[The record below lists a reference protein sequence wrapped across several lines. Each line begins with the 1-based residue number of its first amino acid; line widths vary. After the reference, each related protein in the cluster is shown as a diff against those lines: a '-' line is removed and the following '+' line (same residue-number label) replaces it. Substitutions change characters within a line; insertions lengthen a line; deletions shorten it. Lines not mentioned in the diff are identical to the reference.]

1 MATETV
7 QIKASGMMC
16 SFCTMSVEKAL
27 KRLPGVNSVLVNLV
41 HGVVLVEADTSKTS
55 KKTLADSVNALG
67 YPVSET
73 RQQQLAKDQA
83 FYKMV
88 RWRGLLGLALAAA
101 CVLVDPVNLFGLPA
115 RVRGVF
121 SLALALFVLIWV
133 GKPVLIRTLAAVRKA
148 VINAN
153 VLLST
158 AAWGSLVVGALSL
171 VDPRWPNFLPVATWL
186 MALHIFS
193 NYFKLGT
200 NLKAAEAVR
209 GLLSLQPPRAR
220 VLRGGAEVDVDVK
233 QVSKGETVLVRPGE
247 RIPLDGEVGRGL
259 ASVDES
265 SFTGES
271 VPVAKEPGN
280 AVIGGT
286 LNVDGALEIV
296 VTKVGEDSFLSQ
308 LVRLMSQVSDRKV
321 PLELLA
327 DRLMNYYGPVVLV
340 LGGLAFAGWGIATH
354 ELVTAATIALAT
366 VIMGYPCALGMTTPM
381 LAAIAGGKGIT
392 IGLLVKSG
400 EVFHQ
405 LSRVD
410 TVVFDKTGTLTYGR
424 PTVTEVVPL
433 GVSEEDLLRWAASVE
448 VKSEHPLGRAIAF
461 FAEAK
466 GIAPREVSEFRSTAG
481 QGVTGNVDGTKLLIG
496 NTRFLSQS
504 GVEIPVE
511 AKQAMDE
518 LSAAGKTTVLVARE
532 GNVIGVVALQDTP
545 RPGTTELISDLR
557 DLKREGYSTL
567 LFTGDSEPVARS
579 IAKTIGV
586 DEVRAHLLPADK
598 VSEIEKLQK
607 AGRRVVMVGDGIN
620 DGPALLQS
628 DVGIAVGA
636 GTDVAIESAGVILL
650 GDRIRDIAGALVLGK
665 ASYRTM
671 QVNVGLAVVANVI
684 GIALAAAG
692 LITPVFAIAFIL
704 TSIFAIL
711 GNTLRIRAIKLRSE
725 AAPEIEKAALAETE
739 FAVPAMVCD
748 GCAEK
753 ITDALKDI
761 PGVREIKSKVAQKHV
776 VVRYE
781 PARVGRDDL
790 KGALDK
796 AGYKAVEA

>member
-27 KRLPGVNSVLVNLV
+27 KKLPGVESVLCNLV
-41 HGVVLVEADTSKTS
+41 HGVILVEADTSKTS
-55 KKTLADSVNALG
+55 KQALSNAVNALG

-73 RQQQLAKDQA
+73 QQQQLQKDQA

-88 RWRGLLGLALAAA
+88 RWRGLLGLALAAVI
-101 CVLVDPVNLFGLPA
+101 VLVDPVDVFGLPE
-115 RVRGVF
+115 RVRAIF
-121 SLALALFVLIWV
+121 SLVVAAFVLIWV
-133 GKPVLIRTLAAVRKA
+133 GKPVLVRTISAIKKG

-158 AAWGSLVVGALSL
+158 AAWGSLVVGGLSI
-171 VDPRWPNFLPVATWL
+171 VDPRWPNFLPVAAWL

-220 VLRGGAEVDVDVK
+220 VMRGGTEVEVDVK
-233 QVSKGETVLVRPGE
+233 QVVKGETVIVRPGE
-247 RIPLDGEVGRGL
+247 RIPLDGEVARGL

-271 VPVAKEPGN
+271 VPVAKEPGS

-286 LNVDGALEIV
+286 LNLDGALEIV
-296 VTKVGEDSFLSQ
+296 VTKVGEDSFLAQ

-340 LGGLAFAGWGIATH
+340 LGGLAFAGWGIASGS
-354 ELVTAATIALAT
+354 LVVAATIALAT
-366 VIMGYPCALGMTTPM
+366 IIMGYPCALGMTTPM

-424 PTVTEVVPL
+424 PTVTDVVPL
-433 GVSEEDLLRWAASVE
+433 GIDEKELLGLAASVE

-466 GIAPREVSEFRSTAG
+466 GIAQREVIDFRSTAG
-481 QGVTGNVDGTKLLIG
+481 QGVTGKVGDASLFIG
-496 NTRFLSQS
+496 NARYLSNS
-504 GVEIPVE
+504 GI
-511 AKQAMDE
+511 E
-518 LSAAGKTTVLVARE
+518 LSGEAEQALSGIEAAGKTTVLVARD
-532 GNVIGVVALQDTP
+532 GKLIGVVALQDTP
-545 RPGTTELISDLR
+545 RPGTSELLSDLR
-557 DLKREGYSTL
+557 RAGVRTL
-567 LFTGDSEPVARS
+567 LLTGDTEPVAQS
-579 IAKTIGV
+579 IAGTIGI

-607 AGRRVVMVGDGIN
+607 AGRRVAMVGDGIN
-620 DGPALLQS
+620 DGPALRQS
-628 DVGIAVGA
+628 DVGVAVGA

-650 GDRIRDIAGALVLGK
+650 GDRIRDIAGSLVLGK

-671 QVNVGLAVVANVI
+671 QVNVVLAVLANVI

-692 LITPVFAIAFIL
+692 FITPVVAIVFIL

-711 GNTLRIRAIKLRSE
+711 LNTLRIRSVKLRSE
-725 AAPEIEKAALAETE
+725 VAHEANTARLAETE
-739 FAVPAMVCD
+739 LAVPTMVCE

-753 ITDALKDI
+753 ITDALKDL
-761 PGVREIKSKVAQKHV
+761 PGVREIKPKVPQKHV
-776 VVRYE
+776 VIRYE
-781 PARVGRDDL
+781 PARVGPDDL

-796 AGYKAVEA
+796 AGFKAVEA

>member
-27 KRLPGVNSVLVNLV
+27 KKLPGVNSVLCNLV
-41 HGVVLVEADTSKTS
+41 HGVILVEADTSKTS
-55 KKTLADSVNALG
+55 KKALADAVNALG

-73 RQQQLAKDQA
+73 QQQQLQKDQA

-88 RWRGLLGLALAAA
+88 RWRGLLGLALSAVD
-101 CVLVDPVNLFGLPA
+101 VLVDPLNIFGLPA
-115 RVRGVF
+115 QVRAIF

-133 GKPVLIRTLAAVRKA
+133 GKPVLIRTLAAVRKGA
-148 VINAN
+148 INAN

-158 AAWGSLVVGALSL
+158 AAWGSLVVGALSI
-171 VDPRWPNFLPVATWL
+171 VDPRWPNFLPVAIWL
-186 MALHIFS
+186 MSLHIFS

-220 VLRGGAEVDVDVK
+220 VLRGGAEVEVDVK
-233 QVSKGETVLVRPGE
+233 QVSKGETVIVRPGE
-247 RIPLDGEVGRGL
+247 RIPLDGEVVRGL

-271 VPVAKEPGN
+271 VPAAKEPGS

-286 LNVDGALEIV
+286 LNLDGALEIV
-296 VTKVGEDSFLSQ
+296 VTKVGEDSFLAQ
-308 LVRLMSQVSDRKV
+308 LIRLMSQVSDRKV

-340 LGGLAFAGWGIATH
+340 LGIGAFIGWSA
-354 ELVTAATIALAT
+354 VTQNFVQAATVALAT
-366 VIMGYPCALGMTTPM
+366 IIMGYPCALGMTTPM

-424 PTVTEVVPL
+424 PTVTDVVPL
-433 GVSEEDLLRWAASVE
+433 GVNENELLAATASVE

-466 GIAPREVSEFRSTAG
+466 GIKPREATDFRSTAG
-481 QGVTGNVDGTKLLIG
+481 QGVTGNVDGAKLLVG
-496 NTRFLSQS
+496 NARFVTQA
-504 GVEIPVE
+504 GVEISAD
-511 AKQAMDE
+511 AKKAMDE
-518 LSAAGKTTVLVARE
+518 LSAAGKTTVLVARD
-532 GNVIGVVALQDTP
+532 GRLVGVVALQDTP
-545 RPGTTELISDLR
+545 RPGTTELVS
-557 DLKREGYSTL
+557 DLKRAGVRTL
-567 LFTGDSEPVARS
+567 LFTGDTEPVAHS
-579 IAKTIGV
+579 IASTVGV
-586 DEVRAHLLPADK
+586 EEVRAHLLPADK
-598 VSEIEKLQK
+598 VAEVEKLQK
-607 AGRRVVMVGDGIN
+607 AGRRVAMVGDGIN

-650 GDRIRDIAGALVLGK
+650 GDRIRDIFGALVLGK

-671 QVNVGLAVVANVI
+671 QVNVGLAVIANVI
-684 GIALAAAG
+684 GMGLAAAG
-692 LITPVFAIAFIL
+692 LITPVVAIGFIL

-711 GNTLRIRAIKLRSE
+711 LNTLRIRAIKLRSE
-725 AAPEIEKAALAETE
+725 TGTAAEKAPLAETE
-739 FAVPAMVCD
+739 FAVPTMVCE

-753 ITDALKDI
+753 ITDALKEM
-761 PGVREIKSKVAQKHV
+761 PGVREIKPKVAQKHV

-781 PARVGRDDL
+781 PARVGPGDL

-796 AGYKAVEA
+796 AGFKAVEA

>member
-27 KRLPGVNSVLVNLV
+27 KKLPGVQSVLCNLV
-41 HGVVLVEADTSKTS
+41 HGVILIEADTSKTT
-55 KKTLADSVNALG
+55 KKTLADAVNALG

-73 RQQQLAKDQA
+73 HQQQLQKDQA

-88 RWRGLLGLALAAA
+88 RWRGLLGLVLAVVD
-101 CVLVDPVNLFGLPA
+101 VLVDPVNVFGLPVL
-115 RVRGVF
+115 VRTVF

-133 GKPVLIRTLAAVRKA
+133 GKPVLIRTLAAVRKG

-158 AAWGSLVVGALSL
+158 AAWGSLVVGALSI
-171 VDPRWPNFLPVATWL
+171 VDPRWPNFLPVSIWL

-220 VLRGGAEVDVDVK
+220 VIRGGAEVDVDVK
-233 QVSKGETVLVRPGE
+233 QVSKGETVVVRPGE
-247 RIPLDGEVGRGL
+247 RIPLDGEVARGL

-271 VPVAKEPGN
+271 VPVAKEPGS

-286 LNVDGALEIV
+286 LNLDGALEVV
-296 VTKVGEDSFLSQ
+296 VTKVGEDSFLAQ

-340 LGGLAFAGWGIATH
+340 LGALAFAGWGIASQN
-354 ELVTAATIALAT
+354 LVLAATIALAT

-410 TVVFDKTGTLTYGR
+410 TVVLDKTGTLTYGR
-424 PTVTEVVPL
+424 PTVTDVVPL
-433 GVSEEDLLRWAASVE
+433 GVSEEELLALAASVE

-461 FAEAK
+461 FAEAR
-466 GIAPREVSEFRSTAG
+466 GIRPREVEGFRSTAG
-481 QGVTGNVDGTKLLIG
+481 RGVTGQVGGATLSIG
-496 NTRFLSQS
+496 NERYLTES
-504 GVEIPVE
+504 GLEVSSD
-511 AKQAMDE
+511 ARRAMSE
-518 LSAAGKTTVLVARE
+518 LSAAGKTTVLIASD
-532 GNVIGVVALQDTP
+532 GKVIGVVGLQDTP
-545 RPGTTELISDLR
+545 RPGASELVA
-557 DLKREGYSTL
+557 DLKSAGVRTL
-567 LFTGDSEPVARS
+567 LVTGDTEPVALS
-579 IAKTIGV
+579 IAEGV
-586 DEVRAHLLPADK
+586 GVGEVRSHLLPAEK
-598 VSEIEKLQK
+598 VAEVEKLQK
-607 AGRRVVMVGDGIN
+607 EGRRVAMVGDGIN

-650 GDRIRDIAGALVLGK
+650 GDRIRDIASALVLGK

-671 QVNVGLAVVANVI
+671 QVNVGLAVLANVI
-684 GIALAAAG
+684 GIGLAAAG
-692 LITPVFAIAFIL
+692 LITPALAIVFIL

-711 GNTLRIRAIKLRSE
+711 LNTLRIRGIKLRSE
-725 AAPEIEKAALAETE
+725 MAHEAAKVPLAETE
-739 FAVPAMVCD
+739 FAVPTMVCE

-753 ITDALKDI
+753 ITEALKEM
-761 PGVREIKSKVAQKHV
+761 PGVREITPKVAQKHV

-781 PARVGRDDL
+781 PARVAPSEL

-796 AGYKAVEA
+796 AGFKAVEA

>member
-27 KRLPGVNSVLVNLV
+27 KKLPGVESVLVNLV
-41 HGVVLVEADTSKTS
+41 HGVVLISADTSKTS
-55 KKTLADSVNALG
+55 RQALSSAVNALG

-73 RQQQLAKDQA
+73 HQQQLAKDQA

-88 RWRGLLGLALAAA
+88 RWRGLLGMGLSALD
-101 CVLVDPVNLFGLPA
+101 VVVDPVNLFGLPS
-115 RVRGVF
+115 RVRALF

-133 GKPVLIRTLAAVRKA
+133 GKPVVVRTLAAAAKGV
-148 VINAN
+148 VNAN

-158 AAWGSLVVGALSL
+158 AAFGSLVVGALSI
-171 VDPRWPNFLPVATWL
+171 VDPRWPNFLPVAAWL
-186 MALHIFS
+186 MSLHIFS

-233 QVSKGETVLVRPGE
+233 SVSKGETVVVRPGE
-247 RIPLDGEVGRGL
+247 RIPLDGEVATGL

-271 VPVAKEPGN
+271 VPVAKEPGS

-286 LNVDGALEIV
+286 LNLDGALEIV
-296 VTKVGEDSFLSQ
+296 VTKVGEESFIRQ

-327 DRLMNYYGPVVLV
+327 DKLMNYYGPSVLV
-340 LGGLAFAGWGIATH
+340 LGALAFGGWALATH
-354 ELVTAATIALAT
+354 DLVHAAVVALAT

-381 LAAIAGGKGIT
+381 LAAIAGGKGIS

-400 EVFHQ
+400 EVFQQ

-424 PTVTEVVPL
+424 PTVTDVVSF
-433 GVSEEDLLRWAASVE
+433 GVAEDDLLRWVSSVE

-461 FAEAK
+461 YAEAK
-466 GIAPREVSEFRSTAG
+466 GIAKSDVADFRSTAG
-481 QGVTGNVDGTKLLIG
+481 QGVKGAVDGAEMHVG
-496 NTRFLSQS
+496 NARYLAAM
-504 GVEIPVE
+504 GVEIP
-511 AKQAMDE
+511 ADAARRFDE
-518 LSAAGKTTVLVARE
+518 LARAGKTPVLAARDKK
-532 GNVIGVVALQDTP
+532 VVGAFALQDTP
-545 RPGTTELISDLR
+545 RPGTERLMADLATMSVR
-557 DLKREGYSTL
+557 PM
-567 LFTGDSEPVARS
+567 LFTGDAEAVAKS
-579 IAKTIGV
+579 IAENVGIE
-586 DEVRAHLLPADK
+586 EVRAHLLPADK
-598 VSEIEKLQK
+598 VAEIEKLQK
-607 AGRRVVMVGDGIN
+607 AGRRVAMVGDGIN

-636 GTDVAIESAGVILL
+636 GTDVAIESAGVVML

-665 ASYRTM
+665 ASYGTM
-671 QVNVGLAVVANVI
+671 QGNVALAVLANVLGI
-684 GIALAAAG
+684 GLAAAG
-692 LITPVFAIAFIL
+692 FITPVLAILFIL
-704 TSIFAIL
+704 VSILAIL
-711 GNTLRIRAIKLRSE
+711 ANTLRIRGIDLRRSDD
-725 AAPEIEKAALAETE
+725 AKPAGSLAETE
-739 FAVPAMVCD
+739 FAVPTMVCD

-753 ITDALKDI
+753 ISGALSGV
-761 PGVREIKSKVAQKHV
+761 PGVHDVKPKIAQKHV

-781 PARVGRDDL
+781 PAKVGCEQL
-790 KGALDK
+790 KSALDK
-796 AGYKAVEA
+796 AGFRAVET

>member
-27 KRLPGVNSVLVNLV
+27 KKLPGVSSVLVNLV
-41 HGVVLVEADTSKTS
+41 HGVVLVEADTSRTS
-55 KKTLADSVNALG
+55 KKTLSDAVNALG

-73 RQQQLAKDQA
+73 QQQQLQKDQA

-88 RWRGLLGLALAAA
+88 RWRGFLGLGLAAVD
-101 CVLVDPVNLFGLPA
+101 VLVDPANIFALPA
-115 RVRGVF
+115 RVRALF

-158 AAWGSLVVGALSL
+158 AAWGSLVVGALSI
-171 VDPRWPNFLPVATWL
+171 VDSRWPNFLPVATWL

-220 VLRGGAEVDVDVK
+220 VIRGGAEVDIDVK
-233 QVSKGETVLVRPGE
+233 QVSKGETVIVRPGE
-247 RIPLDGEVGRGL
+247 RIPLDGEVSRGL

-271 VPVAKEPGN
+271 VPVAKEPGSP
-280 AVIGGT
+280 VIGGT
-286 LNVDGALEIV
+286 LNLDGALEIV
-296 VTKVGEDSFLSQ
+296 VTKVGENSFLAQ
-308 LVRLMSQVSDRKV
+308 LVRLMTQVSDRKV

-340 LGGLAFAGWGIATH
+340 LGGLALAGWGLATH
-354 ELVTAATIALAT
+354 DVIQAATIALAT

-424 PTVTEVVPL
+424 PTVTDVVPFGIDEERLL
-433 GVSEEDLLRWAASVE
+433 GVAASVE

-466 GIAPREVSEFRSTAG
+466 GIQRRDVTDFRSTAG
-481 QGVTGNVDGTKLLIG
+481 QGVTGSVDGAKLFIG
-496 NTRFLSQS
+496 NARFLAQN
-504 GVEIPVE
+504 GVEASTE
-511 AKQAMDE
+511 AKKAMED
-518 LSAAGKTTVLVARE
+518 LSAAGKTTVLVAQ
-532 GNVIGVVALQDTP
+532 GSKVIGVVALQDTP
-545 RPGTTELISDLR
+545 RPGTNELVA
-557 DLKREGYSTL
+557 DLKRIGVRTL
-567 LFTGDSEPVARS
+567 LLTGDAEQVAQS
-579 IAKTIGV
+579 IARTIGV
-586 DEVRAHLLPADK
+586 DEVRAHLLPAEK

-607 AGRRVVMVGDGIN
+607 AGRRVAMVGDGIN

-650 GDRIRDIAGALVLGK
+650 GDRIRDIAGSLVLGK

-671 QVNVGLAVVANVI
+671 QVNVALAVVANVI
-684 GIALAAAG
+684 GIGLAAAG

-711 GNTLRIRAIKLRSE
+711 GNTLRVRAVTLRSE
-725 AAPEIEKAALAETE
+725 AEHEVEKGPLAETE
-739 FAVPAMVCD
+739 FAVPTMVCE

-753 ITDALKDI
+753 INDALKDL
-761 PGVREIKSKVAQKHV
+761 PGVREIKPKVSQKHV

-781 PARVGRDDL
+781 PARVGRDEL

-796 AGYKAVEA
+796 AGFKAVEA